1 MSIPINF
8 TQKSENEKL
17 EKIKKWF
24 KKHQERIILT
34 LGAVLIAALAFG
46 AGRLSTQQSSTKTN
60 LDKKSLKG
68 QVEIPIK
75 KEIQEEREKQNLNN
89 DEKNVKNKK
98 NELDENANN

>member
-1 MSIPINF
+1 MSIPINPL
-8 TQKSENEKL
+8 QKPKNEKL

-34 LGAVLIAALAFG
+34 LGAILIAALAFL
-46 AGRLSTQQSSTKTN
+46 AGRLYTKPLSTDTD

-75 KEIQEEREKQNLNN
+75 KEIQEQREKSLNI
-89 DEKNVKNKK
+89 
-98 NELDENANN
+98 DENISETREDAENTEE